1 MCKAKPK
8 TPLPAHEAEAANNVL
23 FFATMVGF
31 LVEKTPACQFKEQG
45 RLSCAVKFY
54 RWSTDGGDPRTAG
67 SRVRNQAVPFP
78 NRSLA

>member
-45 RLSCAVKFY
+45 PTVLCC
-54 RWSTDGGDPRTAG
+54 
-67 SRVRNQAVPFP
+67 
-78 NRSLA
+78 